1 MAKKNFGTKL
11 FAAALATF
19 ALASCQ
25 SESTLLEPA
34 ANNLRDVELSITVS
48 KGELTRTNLNLSED
62 EKKLLLTWNKGD
74 VIQVS
79 ETDGKYAGCLT
90 VTNLMDNGTKAQ
102 FVGTVRTFADDGKHT
117 FTFISLGK
125 GVEYSAKQGVA
136 MPNKVYDFSNQVN
149 EGVEALAAN
158 DLLMTT
164 GDVEIKGGNATFNDL
179 YMRRQFGFG
188 HFTLLYNNEPLTFDA
203 NTVVTVTKSD
213 MNAGAEIEFPT
224 TVTAKGEKSFT
235 VATSE
240 NDFYVTLVPGTEQSP
255 LEFTVTVG
263 EYEYKGYSNPYLL
276 EANDFYRL
284 AIEDGQELAKARAI
298 PINVVRTDGYDD
310 VKDYTL
316 VYNSNFGTNETKTV
330 DSQSAGNKC
339 TFTVSDYDKLF
350 TAAKDGYDFVGWTTE
365 ADGSGDAYAA
375 NTTITIESPATSTT
389 LYAQWKES
397 EYEWTVT
404 WKNGYTDNPVKKE
417 TYKGTDG
424 KSIEGEY
431 PADPTREGHTFK
443 GWDKYIDKLS
453 KDDTNV
459 VITATW
465 ERKPDVDYKLT
476 YHQNLNGSTL
486 KQDETPDNATN
497 ADSYDFIVANC
508 DDLGFSWSSTH
519 AGYEFLYWTTKADG
533 SGDKYAV
540 NDKYTLTRDL
550 PTGALYA
557 QWKTTYTLKYEDG
570 KGKLLDSK
578 TADSTDKTY
587 TFNVNENAPS
597 VTKDGYA
604 FKGWAEKGKSEVK
617 STVTLEMKTPTVTM
631 VPVWEKLPTI
641 ATPGYSHGEFK

>member
-62 EKKLLLTWNKGD
+62 EKKLLLTWNEGD

-79 ETDGKYAGCLT
+79 ETDGKYAGFLT
-90 VTNLMDNGTKAQ
+90 VTKLIDNGTKAQ

-125 GVEYSAKQGVA
+125 DVKYSAKQGVA
-136 MPNKVYDFSNQVN
+136 MPNKVYDFSNQIN
-149 EGVEALAAN
+149 QGVEALAAN

-164 GDVEIKGGNATFNDL
+164 GDVEIKGGKATFNDL
-179 YMRRQFGFG
+179 FMHRQFGFG

-203 NTVVTVTKSD
+203 NTVVTVSKSD

-240 NDFYVTLVPGTEQSP
+240 NDFYVTLVPGTEKTP

-310 VKDYTL
+310 TKDYTL
-316 VYNSNFGTNETKTV
+316 VYNQNFGTNETKTI

-339 TFTVSDYDKLF
+339 TFAVSDYNEVFD
-350 TAAKDGYDFVGWTTE
+350 AANEGYDFIGWNTA
-365 ADGSGDAYAA
+365 ADGTGEAFAA
-375 NTTITIESPATSTT
+375 NTTITVEAPATSAT

-397 EYEWTVT
+397 TYNWTVT
-404 WKNGYTDNPVKKE
+404 WKDGYTEDPIKSEN
-417 TYKGTDG
+417 YNGTDG
-424 KSIEGEY
+424 MSIVGEY
-431 PADPTREGHTFK
+431 PEDPTREGYSFK

-453 KDDTNV
+453 KNETNV
-459 VITATW
+459 VITAQW
-465 ERKPDVDYKLT
+465 KKDVVNYVLT

-486 KQDETPDNATN
+486 TIDDQPDPATT
-497 ADSYDFIVANC
+497 ADSYDFTVVNYE
-508 DDLGFSWSSTH
+508 DLGPVWTSTTPE
-519 AGYEFLYWTTKADG
+519 GYKFIGWNTQADG
-533 SGDKYAV
+533 KGKTYAP
-540 NDKYTLTRDL
+540 NDIYTLTKDQV
-550 PTGALYA
+550 TGDLYA
-557 QWKTTYTLKYEDG
+557 QWEEVKKTT
-570 KGKLLDSK
+570 
-578 TADSTDKTY
+578 
-587 TFNVNENAPS
+587 
-597 VTKDGYA
+597 VT
-604 FKGWAEKGKSEVK
+604 
-617 STVTLEMKTPTVTM
+617 
-631 VPVWEKLPTI
+631 
-641 ATPGYSHGEFK
+641 TPGYGHGEFK